1 MYSEA
6 IIFKM
11 DGLITTEYRF
21 NTYQSFE
28 ISQLVKYNK
37 SLNDTLLELDRDE
50 DLIARARTY
59 KQELLIYRNTYDKDE
74 KGA

>member
-1 MYSEA
+1 
-6 IIFKM
+6 M